1 MKQLSVL
8 LLLTLLSHS
17 ALSQCNQHVFTSV
30 GAEKWTNFQYQDC
43 EGMAH
48 YFGLPTGGYTTVFC
62 ADIGTTFVLNGD
74 GFVYP
79 LLTEHPNYA
88 SCIQEDTCPG
98 DLDNSGAI
106 DVQDLLLFLENY
118 GLPCD

>member
-1 MKQLSVL
+1 MKHLFTFFIL
-8 LLLTLLSHS
+8 ALTLI
-17 ALSQCNQHVFTSV
+17 
-30 GAEKWTNFQYQDC
+30 Y
-43 EGMAH
+43 
-48 YFGLPTGGYTTVFC
+48 C
-62 ADIGTTFVLNGD
+62 ADIGTAFVLNGD

-98 DLDNSGAI
+98 DLDNSGAV